1 MNQTTRNTNSR
12 IPPPST
18 SSKLKSL
25 KWWTPIFWLPHGASG
40 IVSVGIGMYI
50 CSHGLLGHI
59 DSYMPTSTSFSS
71 SSWSSLVPFT
81 FVFYA
86 VSTTIN
92 AIAGF
97 LLAKKAKKNIQGIF
111 RRSAI
116 VQVCLCYYV
125 LRFAPHAS
133 IAYHQ
138 ILNTG
143 GSVIGTATGNG
154 GIPFMTTLT
163 WLVDTVMAGILNLCI
178 VSFFQVAHE
187 AWWSSSK
194 EMSIGLAI
202 GTICLLSVGAYPA
215 QLSIFGQD
223 WYDRLQERYP
233 YQALCFVIY
242 VYVPATVTFSLMLFN
257 ATLLERGVVNVRGWG
272 MILALAAPLC
282 LIVMVFCMEYYFF
295 NVSTQR
301 IYVPDCEPDPQSLSA
316 QIDYALD
323 FSRYS
328 RQVMTVAFG
337 WNFPEDN
344 TQWKSR

>member
-1 MNQTTRNTNSR
+1 MNQATRKTNSR
-12 IPPPST
+12 RILPPST

-25 KWWTPIFWLPHGASG
+25 KWWTPIAWIPHGASG
-40 IVSVGIGMYI
+40 IVSVVIGLYI
-50 CSHGLLGHI
+50 CSLGLLGQI
-59 DSYMPTSTSFSS
+59 DSYKPTSSSS

-81 FVFYA
+81 FLLYA
-86 VSTTIN
+86 LSTTIN

-125 LRFAPHAS
+125 LRVTPHAT
-133 IAYHQ
+133 IVYHK
-138 ILNTG
+138 ILAGSSNNT
-143 GSVIGTATGNG
+143 
-154 GIPFMTTLT
+154 GIPFMTSTIT
-163 WLVDTVMAGILNLCI
+163 WWVDTVMAGILNLCI
-178 VSFFQVAHE
+178 LSFFQVAHE
-187 AWWSSSK
+187 AWSSSAK

-202 GTICLLSVGAYPA
+202 GTICLLTVGAYPA

-257 ATLLERGVVNVRGWG
+257 ATLLERGIVNVQGWG
-272 MILALAAPLC
+272 MILALAAPTC
-282 LIVMVFCMEYYFF
+282 LVVMVFCMEYYFF

-301 IYVPDCEPDPQSLSA
+301 IYVPDCEPDPQSWSA

-328 RQVMTVAFG
+328 RQFMTFAFG
-337 WNFPEDN
+337 WTYPEDN